1 MFLGLSPKQRT
12 LPLQICHIT
21 WHCIFTKKNRLLTPT
36 HLSPKTKFFWEASPN
51 TLLWNPAVLL
61 GPAVH
66 GVLLHPSL
74 LLGGHL
80 RQLAGVVSTSF
91 LAPYSLTIHLSAPKT
106 SSKTIFDWLDE
117 WGAIHWQEDIS
128 IAGRRSRSN
137 LSDLLLFGRTSFYW
151 LTKGGLW
158 FTGRK
163 ETNIIDID
171 IICGCTKEE
180 LTKCFVISGALG
192 VGAASDIK
200 SIQTPDIGFSQLYF
214 SSFNKF
220 SKYSVQIIILRV
232 FALKED
238 SVVLVIFV
246 RFTII
251 CGQWPLAI
259 LLTTDTIIINNNNHL
274 FPSCRLL
281 PSVRSSKD
289 PFFPLPR
296 DTSSEEI
303 VSFARNRCSCLVFR
317 KQTNTRASPCC
328 NCKWTE
334 VVWTIGGWG
343 FKEQTCP
350 LLF

>member
-1 MFLGLSPKQRT
+1 M
-12 LPLQICHIT
+12 
-21 WHCIFTKKNRLLTPT
+21 
-36 HLSPKTKFFWEASPN
+36 
-51 TLLWNPAVLL
+51 LL

-80 RQLAGVVSTSF
+80 GQLAGVVSTSF

-192 VGAASDIK
+192 VGAAIAVTTAINMKIWMEGGPPPTTVDTLVTGMH
-200 SIQTPDIGFSQLYF
+200 SIACGD
-214 SSFNKF
+214 
-220 SKYSVQIIILRV
+220 V
-232 FALKED
+232 F
-238 SVVLVIFV
+238 
-246 RFTII
+246 
-251 CGQWPLAI
+251 P
-259 LLTTDTIIINNNNHL
+259 INYG
-274 FPSCRLL
+274 P
-281 PSVRSSKD
+281 
-289 PFFPLPR
+289 
-296 DTSSEEI
+296 
-303 VSFARNRCSCLVFR
+303 
-317 KQTNTRASPCC
+317 
-328 NCKWTE
+328 
-334 VVWTIGGWG
+334 
-343 FKEQTCP
+343 
-350 LLF
+350 